1 MKRTAE
7 LMSED
12 PTQIYCIGESTNIL
26 KFEIGNMEW
35 LKIPMQNDKQS
46 LEAFDGT
53 LRYSSSCFVPP
64 CPEEKIIVTGGCC
77 SINGFPSS
85 AVAEFRIKSLTEPK
99 KKRSMLLKR
108 YGHLSV
114 FLNGLVYCIGGFS
127 HKDLPSEQPVTLS
140 ACERFSVTA
149 ECQWSYISSMLDGR
163 AFASQVTFNA

>member
-1 MKRTAE
+1 MKKVHE
-7 LMSED
+7 LISD
-12 PTQIYCIGESTNIL
+12 DCSNIFCIGDYNNIL
-26 KFEIGNMEW
+26 KFEIGNMQW
-35 LKIPMQNDKQS
+35 MKIPIQNDKKS
-46 LEAFDGT
+46 SEAFDGT
-53 LRYSSSCFVPP
+53 LRYTSSCFIPP

-85 AVAEFRIKSLTEPK
+85 AVAEFSLKHMSQPK

-127 HKDLPSEQPVTLS
+127 HKDIPSEQPVTLS

-149 ECQWSYISSMLDGR
+149 ECQWGYISSMLDGR